1 MTPPELAEF
10 QNENEKE
17 NGNEYF
23 FKSIYPQLT
32 KFQNE
37 NEKENENE
45 YSFVSISLHH
55 LLTTPSRQR
64 LRSSGHPSYPL
75 RGRRGNDASGAG
87 RISE

>member
-1 MTPPELAEF
+1 MTPLELVGF
-10 QNENEKE
+10 QNENEKK

-37 NEKENENE
+37 NENENE
-45 YSFVSISLHH
+45 YSFVSLSLHH

-87 RISE
+87 RI